1 MSCLLMMKF
10 DDGLGGDDVLQQP
23 LAQSLDLV
31 LKSVELFVSQ

>member
-1 MSCLLMMKF
+1 MMKF
-10 DDGLGGDDVLQQP
+10 DDGLGGDDDGDDVLQQP